1 MAHYASMILSIIVL
15 ILDWSI
21 IEHKDKF
28 LEHTDFTTNRK
39 VLGIVKFKH
48 HSNLDIVL

>member
-1 MAHYASMILSIIVL
+1 MAHYASIILSIIAL

-21 IEHKDKF
+21 IEHSGNF
-28 LEHTDFTTNRK
+28 FEHNDFTTNRK